1 MKVVGICGSLRRNG
15 LSEHILGDI
24 LGALA
29 AAGHQTQSIFIAGE
43 DIRGCVACLAC
54 EKTGKCIQ
62 APDRTDEI
70 LNTVIPS
77 ADFIV
82 VSSPIYFTGV
92 PWKLKAI
99 IDRVQVYWARRA
111 KLGGASPA
119 KGASAVVL
127 VGGSSPEKHFDGPA
141 RVIRS
146 ALKELGFP
154 CKWLG
159 VFPQAETR
167 SAEDARYFAENAAA
181 EILALAQKGG
191 R

>member
-15 LSEHILGDI
+15 LSERILSDV
-24 LGALA
+24 LRALSS
-29 AAGHQTQSIFIAGE
+29 AGHQTHAIFIASE
-43 DIRGCVACLAC
+43 NVKGCVACLAC
-54 EKTGKCIQ
+54 EKTGKCVQ

-77 ADFIV
+77 AGFVV
-82 VSSPIYFTGV
+82 VSSPIYFAGV
-92 PWKLKAI
+92 PWKLKAL
-99 IDRVQVYWARRA
+99 IDRVQVYWARRV
-111 KLGGASPA
+111 KLGGGWPA
-119 KGASAVVL
+119 KGMSAVIL
-127 VGGSSPEKHFDGPA
+127 VGGSSPEKYFDGPA

-159 VFPQAETR
+159 VFPHAETR
-167 SAEDARYFAENAAA
+167 TAEDTRYFTESAAA